1 MKKQQLIGLLGL
13 LMMSMVGL
21 IIGVVAD
28 DGDEPVTNTT
38 EIEAVIEEPV
48 EVEEIQEEI
57 VEEAVIEEPEEEVE
71 QVVEEP
77 TEPEVV
83 EEEETSTFDPDELQ
97 YYLTTTLSDAEY
109 QAYFDEIIVDKETL
123 TIREIEFDAHIMFV
137 NQSEKYKTRC
147 ELMLAS
153 GDYNEDGSF
162 SGPYIKTRDIAYI
175 DLEGAHEGS
184 NVRVR
189 ATIDGYDMDGGYLK
203 ITIRD
208 ITLR

>member
-13 LMMSMVGL
+13 LMMSFVGL
-21 IIGVVAD
+21 FIVSVAD
-28 DGDEPVTNTT
+28 DEEPVTNKT

-71 QVVEEP
+71 QVVEEQ
-77 TEPEVV
+77 VDM
-83 EEEETSTFDPDELQ
+83 FDYDALE
-97 YYLTTTLSDAEY
+97 YYLTTNLTDSEY
-109 QAYFDEIIVDKETL
+109 QAYFDEIAVDDKTL
-123 TIREIEFDAHIMFV
+123 TVREIEFDAHIMFV

>member
-13 LMMSMVGL
+13 LMMSFVGL
-21 IIGVVAD
+21 FIASVAD
-28 DGDEPVTNTT
+28 DEEPVTNKT
-38 EIEAVIEEPV
+38 EIETVIEEPV

-57 VEEAVIEEPEEEVE
+57 VEEAAIEEPEEEVE
-71 QVVEEP
+71 QVVEEQ
-77 TEPEVV
+77 VDM
-83 EEEETSTFDPDELQ
+83 FDYDALE
-97 YYLTTTLSDAEY
+97 YYLTTNLTDSEY
-109 QAYFDEIIVDKETL
+109 QAYFDEIAIDDKTL
-123 TIREIEFDAHIMFV
+123 TVREIEFDAHIMFV

>member
-13 LMMSMVGL
+13 LMMSFVGL
-21 IIGVVAD
+21 FIASVAD
-28 DGDEPVTNTT
+28 DEEPVTNKT
-38 EIEAVIEEPV
+38 EIETVIEEPV
-48 EVEEIQEEI
+48 KVEEIQEEI

-71 QVVEEP
+71 QVVEEQ
-77 TEPEVV
+77 VDM
-83 EEEETSTFDPDELQ
+83 FDYDALE
-97 YYLTTTLSDAEY
+97 YYLTTNLTDSEY
-109 QAYFDEIIVDKETL
+109 QAYFDEIAVDDKTL
-123 TIREIEFDAHIMFV
+123 TVREIEFDAHIMFV

-208 ITLR
+208 IALR

>member
-13 LMMSMVGL
+13 LMMSFVGL
-21 IIGVVAD
+21 TIACVAD
-28 DGDEPVTNTT
+28 DEEPVTNKT
-38 EIEAVIEEPV
+38 EIETVIEEPV
-48 EVEEIQEEI
+48 EVEEIQKDI
-57 VEEAVIEEPEEEVE
+57 VEEEVIEEPEEEVE
-71 QVVEEP
+71 QVVEEQ
-77 TEPEVV
+77 VDM
-83 EEEETSTFDPDELQ
+83 FDYDALE
-97 YYLTTTLSDAEY
+97 YYLTTNLTDSEY
-109 QAYFDEIIVDKETL
+109 QAYFDEIAVDDKTL
-123 TIREIEFDAHIMFV
+123 TVREIEFDAHIMFV

-162 SGPYIKTRDIAYI
+162 TGPYIKTRDIAYI
-175 DLEGAHEGS
+175 DLDGAHEGS

>member
-13 LMMSMVGL
+13 LMMSFVGL
-21 IIGVVAD
+21 FIASVAD
-28 DGDEPVTNTT
+28 DEEPVTNKT
-38 EIEAVIEEPV
+38 EIETVIEEPV

-71 QVVEEP
+71 QVVEEQ
-77 TEPEVV
+77 VDM
-83 EEEETSTFDPDELQ
+83 FDYDALE
-97 YYLTTTLSDAEY
+97 YYLTTNLTDSEY
-109 QAYFDEIIVDKETL
+109 QAYFDEIAIDDKTL
-123 TIREIEFDAHIMFV
+123 TVREIEFDAHIMFV

-175 DLEGAHEGS
+175 DLDGAHEGS

-208 ITLR
+208 IALR

>member
-13 LMMSMVGL
+13 LMMSFVGL
-21 IIGVVAD
+21 TIACVAD
-28 DGDEPVTNTT
+28 DEEPVTNKT
-38 EIEAVIEEPV
+38 EIETVIEEPV

-71 QVVEEP
+71 QVVEEQ
-77 TEPEVV
+77 VDM
-83 EEEETSTFDPDELQ
+83 FDYDALE
-97 YYLTTTLSDAEY
+97 YYLTTNLTDSEY
-109 QAYFDEIIVDKETL
+109 QAYFDEIAVDDKTL
-123 TIREIEFDAHIMFV
+123 TVREIEFDAHIMFV
-137 NQSEKYKTRC
+137 NQSEKYETRC

-162 SGPYIKTRDIAYI
+162 TGPYIKTRDIAYI

-208 ITLR
+208 IALR

>member
-13 LMMSMVGL
+13 LMMSFVGL
-21 IIGVVAD
+21 FIASVAD
-28 DGDEPVTNTT
+28 DEEPVMNKT
-38 EIEAVIEEPV
+38 EIETVIEEPV

-71 QVVEEP
+71 QVVEEQ
-77 TEPEVV
+77 VDM
-83 EEEETSTFDPDELQ
+83 FDYDALE
-97 YYLTTTLSDAEY
+97 YYLTTNLTDSEY
-109 QAYFDEIIVDKETL
+109 QAYFDEIAIDDKTL
-123 TIREIEFDAHIMFV
+123 TVREIEFDAYIMFV

-162 SGPYIKTRDIAYI
+162 TGPYIKTRDIAYI

>member
-13 LMMSMVGL
+13 LMMSFVGL
-21 IIGVVAD
+21 FIASVAD
-28 DGDEPVTNTT
+28 DEEPVTNKT
-38 EIEAVIEEPV
+38 EIETVIEEPV
-48 EVEEIQEEI
+48 EVEEIQEDI

-71 QVVEEP
+71 QVVEEQ
-77 TEPEVV
+77 VDM
-83 EEEETSTFDPDELQ
+83 FDYDALE
-97 YYLTTTLSDAEY
+97 YYLTTNLTDSEY
-109 QAYFDEIIVDKETL
+109 QAYFDEIAVDDKTL
-123 TIREIEFDAHIMFV
+123 TVREIEFDAHIMFV

-162 SGPYIKTRDIAYI
+162 TGPYIKTRDIAYI
-175 DLEGAHEGS
+175 DLDGAHEGS

>member
-13 LMMSMVGL
+13 LMMSFVGL
-21 IIGVVAD
+21 TIACVAD
-28 DGDEPVTNTT
+28 DEEPVTNKT
-38 EIEAVIEEPV
+38 EIETVIEEPV
-48 EVEEIQEEI
+48 EVEEIQKDI

-71 QVVEEP
+71 QVVEEQ
-77 TEPEVV
+77 VDM
-83 EEEETSTFDPDELQ
+83 FDYDALE
-97 YYLTTTLSDAEY
+97 YYLTTNLTDSEY
-109 QAYFDEIIVDKETL
+109 QAYFDEIAVDDKTL
-123 TIREIEFDAHIMFV
+123 TVREIEFDAHIMFV

-162 SGPYIKTRDIAYI
+162 TGPYIKTRDIAYI
-175 DLEGAHEGS
+175 DLDGAHEGS

>member
-13 LMMSMVGL
+13 LMMSFVGL
-21 IIGVVAD
+21 TIASVAED
-28 DGDEPVTNTT
+28 DEPVTNKT
-38 EIEAVIEEPV
+38 EIETVIEEPV
-48 EVEEIQEEI
+48 EAEEIQEEI
-57 VEEAVIEEPEEEVE
+57 IEEAEIEEPEEEVE
-71 QVVEEP
+71 QVVEEQ
-77 TEPEVV
+77 VDM
-83 EEEETSTFDPDELQ
+83 FDYDALE
-97 YYLTTTLSDAEY
+97 YYLTTNLTDSEY
-109 QAYFDEIIVDKETL
+109 QAYFDEIAVDDKTL
-123 TIREIEFDAHIMFV
+123 TVREIEFDAHIMFV

>member
-13 LMMSMVGL
+13 LMMSFVGL
-21 IIGVVAD
+21 FIASVAD
-28 DGDEPVTNTT
+28 DEEPVTNKT
-38 EIEAVIEEPV
+38 EIETVIEEPV

-71 QVVEEP
+71 QVVEEQ
-77 TEPEVV
+77 VDM
-83 EEEETSTFDPDELQ
+83 FDYDALE
-97 YYLTTTLSDAEY
+97 YYLTTNLTDSEY
-109 QAYFDEIIVDKETL
+109 QAYFDEIAIDDKTS
-123 TIREIEFDAHIMFV
+123 TVREIEFDAHIMFV

>member
-13 LMMSMVGL
+13 LMMSFVGL
-21 IIGVVAD
+21 TIASVAD
-28 DGDEPVTNTT
+28 DEEPVTNTT
-38 EIEAVIEEPV
+38 EIETVIEEPV

-71 QVVEEP
+71 QVVEEQ
-77 TEPEVV
+77 VDM
-83 EEEETSTFDPDELQ
+83 FDYDALE
-97 YYLTTTLSDAEY
+97 YYLTTNLTDSEY
-109 QAYFDEIIVDKETL
+109 QAYFDEIAVDDKTL
-123 TIREIEFDAHIMFV
+123 TVREIEFDAHIMFV

-208 ITLR
+208 IALR

>member
-13 LMMSMVGL
+13 LMMSFVGL
-21 IIGVVAD
+21 TIASVAD
-28 DGDEPVTNTT
+28 DEEPVTNKT
-38 EIEAVIEEPV
+38 EIET
-48 EVEEIQEEI
+48 
-57 VEEAVIEEPEEEVE
+57 VIEEPEEEVE
-71 QVVEEP
+71 QVVEEQ
-77 TEPEVV
+77 VDM
-83 EEEETSTFDPDELQ
+83 FDYDALE
-97 YYLTTTLSDAEY
+97 YYLTTNLTDSEY
-109 QAYFDEIIVDKETL
+109 QAYFDEIAVDDKTL
-123 TIREIEFDAHIMFV
+123 TVREIEFDAHIMFV

>member
-13 LMMSMVGL
+13 LMMSFVGL
-21 IIGVVAD
+21 FIASVA
-28 DGDEPVTNTT
+28 GDEEPVTNKT
-38 EIEAVIEEPV
+38 EIETVIEEPV
-48 EVEEIQEEI
+48 EVEEIQKEI
-57 VEEAVIEEPEEEVE
+57 VEEAVIEEPEEEIE
-71 QVVEEP
+71 QVVEEQ
-77 TEPEVV
+77 VDM
-83 EEEETSTFDPDELQ
+83 FDYDALE
-97 YYLTTTLSDAEY
+97 YYLTTNLTDSEY
-109 QAYFDEIIVDKETL
+109 QAYFDEIAVDDKTL
-123 TIREIEFDAHIMFV
+123 TVREIEFDAHIMFV

-162 SGPYIKTRDIAYI
+162 TGPYIKTRDIAYI

>member
-28 DGDEPVTNTT
+28 DGDEPVTNKT
-38 EIEAVIEEPV
+38 EIETVIEEPV
-48 EVEEIQEEI
+48 KVEEIQEEI
-57 VEEAVIEEPEEEVE
+57 VEEEVIEEPEEEVE
-71 QVVEEP
+71 QVVEEQ
-77 TEPEVV
+77 VDM
-83 EEEETSTFDPDELQ
+83 FDYDALE
-97 YYLTTTLSDAEY
+97 YYLTTNLTDSEY
-109 QAYFDEIIVDKETL
+109 QAYFDEIAVDDKTL
-123 TIREIEFDAHIMFV
+123 TVREIEFDAHIMFV

>member
-13 LMMSMVGL
+13 LMMSFVGL
-21 IIGVVAD
+21 FIASVAED
-28 DGDEPVTNTT
+28 DEPVTNKT
-38 EIEAVIEEPV
+38 EIETVIEEPV
-48 EVEEIQEEI
+48 KVEEIQEEI
-57 VEEAVIEEPEEEVE
+57 VEEEVIEEPEEEVE
-71 QVVEEP
+71 QVVEEQ
-77 TEPEVV
+77 VDM
-83 EEEETSTFDPDELQ
+83 FDYDALE
-97 YYLTTTLSDAEY
+97 YYLTTNLTDSEY
-109 QAYFDEIIVDKETL
+109 QAYFDEIAVDDKTL
-123 TIREIEFDAHIMFV
+123 TVREIEFDAHIMFV

-208 ITLR
+208 IALR

>member
-13 LMMSMVGL
+13 LMMSFVGL
-21 IIGVVAD
+21 TIACVAD
-28 DGDEPVTNTT
+28 DEEPVTNKT
-38 EIEAVIEEPV
+38 EIETVIEEPV
-48 EVEEIQEEI
+48 EVEEIQEDV

-71 QVVEEP
+71 QVVEEQ
-77 TEPEVV
+77 VDM
-83 EEEETSTFDPDELQ
+83 FDYDALE
-97 YYLTTTLSDAEY
+97 YYLTTNLTDSEY
-109 QAYFDEIIVDKETL
+109 QAYFDDIAVDDKTL
-123 TIREIEFDAHIMFV
+123 TVREIEFDAHIMFV

-175 DLEGAHEGS
+175 DLDGAHEGS
-184 NVRVR
+184 NVKVR
-189 ATIDGYDMDGGYLK
+189 ATINGYDMDGGYLK

>member
-13 LMMSMVGL
+13 LMMSFVGL
-21 IIGVVAD
+21 FIASVAD
-28 DGDEPVTNTT
+28 DEEPVTNKT
-38 EIEAVIEEPV
+38 EIETVIEEPV
-48 EVEEIQEEI
+48 EVEEIQEDI

-71 QVVEEP
+71 QVVEEQ
-77 TEPEVV
+77 VDM
-83 EEEETSTFDPDELQ
+83 FDYDALE
-97 YYLTTTLSDAEY
+97 YYLTTNLTDSEY
-109 QAYFDEIIVDKETL
+109 QAYFDEIAVDDKTL
-123 TIREIEFDAHIMFV
+123 TVREIEFDAHIMFV

>member
-13 LMMSMVGL
+13 IMMSFVGL
-21 IIGVVAD
+21 FIASVAED
-28 DGDEPVTNTT
+28 DEPVMNKT
-38 EIEAVIEEPV
+38 EIETVIEEPV

-57 VEEAVIEEPEEEVE
+57 VEEAVIEESEEEVE
-71 QVVEEP
+71 QVVEEQ
-77 TEPEVV
+77 VDM
-83 EEEETSTFDPDELQ
+83 FDYDALE
-97 YYLTTTLSDAEY
+97 YYLTTNLTDTEY
-109 QAYFDEIIVDKETL
+109 QAYFDEISMDEKTL
-123 TIREIEFDAHIMFV
+123 TMREIEFDAHIMFV

-175 DLEGAHEGS
+175 DLDGAHEGS

>member
-13 LMMSMVGL
+13 LMMSFVGL
-21 IIGVVAD
+21 FIASVAD
-28 DGDEPVTNTT
+28 DEEPVTNKT
-38 EIEAVIEEPV
+38 EIETVIEEPV

-71 QVVEEP
+71 QVVEEQ
-77 TEPEVV
+77 VDM
-83 EEEETSTFDPDELQ
+83 FDYDALE
-97 YYLTTTLSDAEY
+97 YYLTTNLTDSEY
-109 QAYFDEIIVDKETL
+109 QAYFDEIAVDDKTL
-123 TIREIEFDAHIMFV
+123 TVREIEFDAHIMFV

-175 DLEGAHEGS
+175 DLDGAHEGS

>member
-13 LMMSMVGL
+13 LMMTFVGL
-21 IIGVVAD
+21 TIACVVD
-28 DGDEPVTNTT
+28 DEEPVMNTT
-38 EIEAVIEEPV
+38 EIETVIEEPV

-57 VEEAVIEEPEEEVE
+57 VEEEVIEEPEEEVE
-71 QVVEEP
+71 QVVEEQ
-77 TEPEVV
+77 VDM
-83 EEEETSTFDPDELQ
+83 FDYDALE
-97 YYLTTTLSDAEY
+97 YYLTTNLTDSEY
-109 QAYFDEIIVDKETL
+109 QAYFDEIAVDDKTL
-123 TIREIEFDAHIMFV
+123 TVREIEFDAHIMFV

>member
-13 LMMSMVGL
+13 LMMSFVNL
-21 IIGVVAD
+21 FIASVAED
-28 DGDEPVTNTT
+28 DEPVMNKT
-38 EIEAVIEEPV
+38 EIETVIEEPV

-57 VEEAVIEEPEEEVE
+57 AEEAVIEEPEEEVE
-71 QVVEEP
+71 QVVEEQ
-77 TEPEVV
+77 VDM
-83 EEEETSTFDPDELQ
+83 FDYDALE
-97 YYLTTTLSDAEY
+97 YYLTTNLTDSEY
-109 QAYFDEIIVDKETL
+109 QAYFDEISMDEKTL
-123 TIREIEFDAHIMFV
+123 TMREIEFDAHIMFV

-175 DLEGAHEGS
+175 DLDGAHEGS

>member
-13 LMMSMVGL
+13 LGLLMMSFVGL
-21 IIGVVAD
+21 FIASVAD
-28 DGDEPVTNTT
+28 DEEPVTNKTD
-38 EIEAVIEEPV
+38 IETVIEEPV

-71 QVVEEP
+71 QVVEEQ
-77 TEPEVV
+77 VDM
-83 EEEETSTFDPDELQ
+83 FDYDALE
-97 YYLTTTLSDAEY
+97 YYLTTNLTDSEY
-109 QAYFDEIIVDKETL
+109 QAYFDEIAIDDKTL
-123 TIREIEFDAHIMFV
+123 TVREIEFDAHIMFV

-162 SGPYIKTRDIAYI
+162 TGPYIKTRDIAYI

>member
-13 LMMSMVGL
+13 LMMSFVGL
-21 IIGVVAD
+21 FIASVAD
-28 DGDEPVTNTT
+28 DEEPVTNKT
-38 EIEAVIEEPV
+38 EIETVIEEPV

-57 VEEAVIEEPEEEVE
+57 VEEAAIEEPEEEVE
-71 QVVEEP
+71 QVVEEQ
-77 TEPEVV
+77 VDM
-83 EEEETSTFDPDELQ
+83 FDYDALE
-97 YYLTTTLSDAEY
+97 YYLTTNLTDSEY
-109 QAYFDEIIVDKETL
+109 QAYFDEIAVDDKTL
-123 TIREIEFDAHIMFV
+123 TVREIEFDAHIMFV

-162 SGPYIKTRDIAYI
+162 TGPYIKTRDIAYI

>member
-13 LMMSMVGL
+13 LMMSFVGL
-21 IIGVVAD
+21 FIASVAD
-28 DGDEPVTNTT
+28 DEEPVTNKT
-38 EIEAVIEEPV
+38 EIETVIEEPV
-48 EVEEIQEEI
+48 KVEEIQEEI

-71 QVVEEP
+71 QVVEEQ
-77 TEPEVV
+77 VDM
-83 EEEETSTFDPDELQ
+83 FDYDALE
-97 YYLTTTLSDAEY
+97 YYLTTNLTDSEY
-109 QAYFDEIIVDKETL
+109 QAYFDEIAVDDKTL
-123 TIREIEFDAHIMFV
+123 TVREIEFDAHIMFV

>member
-13 LMMSMVGL
+13 LMMSFVGL
-21 IIGVVAD
+21 TIACVAD
-28 DGDEPVTNTT
+28 DEEPVTNKT

-48 EVEEIQEEI
+48 KVEEIQEEI

-71 QVVEEP
+71 QVVEEQ
-77 TEPEVV
+77 VDM
-83 EEEETSTFDPDELQ
+83 FDYDALE
-97 YYLTTTLSDAEY
+97 YYLTTNLTDSEY
-109 QAYFDEIIVDKETL
+109 QAYFDEIAVDDKTL
-123 TIREIEFDAHIMFV
+123 TVREIEFDAHIMFV

-162 SGPYIKTRDIAYI
+162 TGPYIKTRDIAYI

>member
-13 LMMSMVGL
+13 LMMSFVGL
-21 IIGVVAD
+21 FIASVAD
-28 DGDEPVTNTT
+28 DEEPVTNKT
-38 EIEAVIEEPV
+38 EIETVIEEPV

-71 QVVEEP
+71 QVIEEQ
-77 TEPEVV
+77 VDM
-83 EEEETSTFDPDELQ
+83 FDYDALE
-97 YYLTTTLSDAEY
+97 YYLTTNLTDSEY
-109 QAYFDEIIVDKETL
+109 QAYFDEIAIDDKTS
-123 TIREIEFDAHIMFV
+123 TVREIEFDAHIMFV

>member
-13 LMMSMVGL
+13 IMMSFVGL
-21 IIGVVAD
+21 FIASVAED
-28 DGDEPVTNTT
+28 DEPVMNKT
-38 EIEAVIEEPV
+38 EIETMIEEPV

-71 QVVEEP
+71 QVVEEQ
-77 TEPEVV
+77 VDM
-83 EEEETSTFDPDELQ
+83 FDYDALE
-97 YYLTTTLSDAEY
+97 YYLTTNLTDSEY
-109 QAYFDEIIVDKETL
+109 QAYFDEISMDEKTL
-123 TIREIEFDAHIMFV
+123 TMREIEFDAHIMFV

-175 DLEGAHEGS
+175 DLDGAHEGS

>member
-13 LMMSMVGL
+13 LMMSFVGL
-21 IIGVVAD
+21 FIASVTD
-28 DGDEPVTNTT
+28 DDEPVTNTT
-38 EIEAVIEEPV
+38 EIETVIEEPV

-71 QVVEEP
+71 QVVEEQ
-77 TEPEVV
+77 VDM
-83 EEEETSTFDPDELQ
+83 FDYDALE
-97 YYLTTTLSDAEY
+97 YYLTTNLTDSEY
-109 QAYFDEIIVDKETL
+109 QAYFDEIAVDDKTL
-123 TIREIEFDAHIMFV
+123 TVREIEFDAHIMFV

-175 DLEGAHEGS
+175 DLDGAHEGS

>member
-13 LMMSMVGL
+13 LMMSFVGL
-21 IIGVVAD
+21 TIACVAD
-28 DGDEPVTNTT
+28 DEEPVTNKT
-38 EIEAVIEEPV
+38 EIETVIEEPV
-48 EVEEIQEEI
+48 EVEEIQKDI

-71 QVVEEP
+71 QVVEEQ
-77 TEPEVV
+77 VDM
-83 EEEETSTFDPDELQ
+83 FDYDALE
-97 YYLTTTLSDAEY
+97 YYLTTNLTDSEY
-109 QAYFDEIIVDKETL
+109 QAYFDEIAIDDKTL
-123 TIREIEFDAHIMFV
+123 TVREIEFDAHIMFV

>member
-13 LMMSMVGL
+13 LMMSFVGL
-21 IIGVVAD
+21 FIASVAD
-28 DGDEPVTNTT
+28 DEEPVMNKT
-38 EIEAVIEEPV
+38 EIETVIEEPV

-71 QVVEEP
+71 QVVEEQ
-77 TEPEVV
+77 VDM
-83 EEEETSTFDPDELQ
+83 FDYDALE
-97 YYLTTTLSDAEY
+97 YYLTTNLTDSEY
-109 QAYFDEIIVDKETL
+109 QAYFDEIAVDDKTL
-123 TIREIEFDAHIMFV
+123 TVREIEFDAHIMFV

-162 SGPYIKTRDIAYI
+162 TGPYIKTRDIAYI

-208 ITLR
+208 IALR

>member
-13 LMMSMVGL
+13 LMMSFVGL
-21 IIGVVAD
+21 FIASVAD
-28 DGDEPVTNTT
+28 DEEPVTNKT
-38 EIEAVIEEPV
+38 EIETVIEEPAK
-48 EVEEIQEEI
+48 VEEIQEEI

-71 QVVEEP
+71 QVVEEQ
-77 TEPEVV
+77 VDM
-83 EEEETSTFDPDELQ
+83 FDYDALE
-97 YYLTTTLSDAEY
+97 YYLTTNLTDSEY
-109 QAYFDEIIVDKETL
+109 QAYFDEIAIDDKTL
-123 TIREIEFDAHIMFV
+123 TVREIEFDAHIMFV

>member
-13 LMMSMVGL
+13 LMMSFVGL
-21 IIGVVAD
+21 TIASVAED
-28 DGDEPVTNTT
+28 DEPVTNKT
-38 EIEAVIEEPV
+38 EIETVIEEPV

-71 QVVEEP
+71 QVVEEQ
-77 TEPEVV
+77 VDM
-83 EEEETSTFDPDELQ
+83 FDYDALE
-97 YYLTTTLSDAEY
+97 YYLTTNLTDSEY
-109 QAYFDEIIVDKETL
+109 QAYFDEIAVDDKTL
-123 TIREIEFDAHIMFV
+123 TVREIEFDAHIMFV

>member
-13 LMMSMVGL
+13 LMMSFVGL
-21 IIGVVAD
+21 FIASVAED
-28 DGDEPVTNTT
+28 DEPVTNKT
-38 EIEAVIEEPV
+38 EIETVIEEPV

-71 QVVEEP
+71 QVIEEQ
-77 TEPEVV
+77 VDM
-83 EEEETSTFDPDELQ
+83 FDYDALE
-97 YYLTTTLSDAEY
+97 YYLTTNLTDSEY
-109 QAYFDEIIVDKETL
+109 QAYFDEIAVDDKTL
-123 TIREIEFDAHIMFV
+123 TVREIEFDAHIMFV

>member
-13 LMMSMVGL
+13 SMMSFVGL
-21 IIGVVAD
+21 FIASVAD
-28 DGDEPVTNTT
+28 DEEPVTNKT
-38 EIEAVIEEPV
+38 EIETVIEEPV
-48 EVEEIQEEI
+48 KVEEIQEEI

-71 QVVEEP
+71 QVVEEQ
-77 TEPEVV
+77 VDM
-83 EEEETSTFDPDELQ
+83 FDYDALE
-97 YYLTTTLSDAEY
+97 YYLTTNLTDSEY
-109 QAYFDEIIVDKETL
+109 QAYFDEIAIDDKTL
-123 TIREIEFDAHIMFV
+123 TVREIEFDAHIMFV

>member
-13 LMMSMVGL
+13 LMMSFAGL
-21 IIGVVAD
+21 TIACVAD
-28 DGDEPVTNTT
+28 DEEPVTNKT
-38 EIEAVIEEPV
+38 EIETVIEEPV
-48 EVEEIQEEI
+48 EVEEIQKEI
-57 VEEAVIEEPEEEVE
+57 VEEAVIEEPEEEIE
-71 QVVEEP
+71 QVVEEQ
-77 TEPEVV
+77 VDM
-83 EEEETSTFDPDELQ
+83 FDYDALE
-97 YYLTTTLSDAEY
+97 YYLTTNLTDSEY
-109 QAYFDEIIVDKETL
+109 QAYFDEIAVDDKTL
-123 TIREIEFDAHIMFV
+123 TVREIEFDAHIMFV

-162 SGPYIKTRDIAYI
+162 TGPYIKTRDIAYI

>member
-13 LMMSMVGL
+13 LMMSFVGL
-21 IIGVVAD
+21 FIASVAD
-28 DGDEPVTNTT
+28 DEEPVTNKT
-38 EIEAVIEEPV
+38 EIETVIEEPV

-57 VEEAVIEEPEEEVE
+57 VEETVTEEPEEEVE
-71 QVVEEP
+71 QVVEEQ
-77 TEPEVV
+77 VDM
-83 EEEETSTFDPDELQ
+83 FDYDALE
-97 YYLTTTLSDAEY
+97 YYLTTNLTDSEY
-109 QAYFDEIIVDKETL
+109 QAYFDEIAVDDKTL
-123 TIREIEFDAHIMFV
+123 TVREIEFDAHIMFV

-162 SGPYIKTRDIAYI
+162 TGPYIKTRDIAYI

>member
-13 LMMSMVGL
+13 LMMSFVGL
-21 IIGVVAD
+21 FIASVAGD
-28 DGDEPVTNTT
+28 DEPVTNKT
-38 EIEAVIEEPV
+38 EIETVIEEPV
-48 EVEEIQEEI
+48 GVEEIQEEI

-71 QVVEEP
+71 QVVEEQ
-77 TEPEVV
+77 VDM
-83 EEEETSTFDPDELQ
+83 FDYDALE
-97 YYLTTTLSDAEY
+97 YYLTTNLTDSEY
-109 QAYFDEIIVDKETL
+109 QAYFDEIAVDDKTL
-123 TIREIEFDAHIMFV
+123 TVREIEFDAHIMFV

>member
-13 LMMSMVGL
+13 LMMSFVGL
-21 IIGVVAD
+21 TIACVAD
-28 DGDEPVTNTT
+28 DEEPVTNKT

-71 QVVEEP
+71 QVVEEQ
-77 TEPEVV
+77 VDM
-83 EEEETSTFDPDELQ
+83 FDYDALE
-97 YYLTTTLSDAEY
+97 YYLTTNLTDSEY
-109 QAYFDEIIVDKETL
+109 QAYFDEISMDEKTL
-123 TIREIEFDAHIMFV
+123 TVREIEFDAHIMFV

-175 DLEGAHEGS
+175 DLDGAHEGS